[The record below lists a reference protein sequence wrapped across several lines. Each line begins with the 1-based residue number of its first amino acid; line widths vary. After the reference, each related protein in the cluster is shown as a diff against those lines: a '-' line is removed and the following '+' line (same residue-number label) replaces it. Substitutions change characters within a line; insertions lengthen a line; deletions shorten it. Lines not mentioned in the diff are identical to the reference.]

1 MIVNGYAIGP
11 AANLRGAALDYAGLG
26 SADLSYADL
35 RGAKLHAA
43 NLRYTKL
50 RGADLR
56 GAELDSA
63 DLSYADLSVADL
75 RGADLCGADLR
86 GAKLDSADLGSA
98 TLRGADLHVADLRYA
113 NLSGAH
119 LHHTKNIPSLPATI
133 IVPEGELIVYKMG
146 SKGIVTLKI
155 PHDALRSNGSGR
167 KCRASKAIVV
177 DCPKGSRSKYDRSF
191 AYNIGDTVTP
201 TKPFDMDR
209 WNECGSGIHFFLTR
223 WEAENY

>member
-1 MIVNGYAIGP
+1 MIINGYTVGP
-11 AANLRGAALDYAGLG
+11 DAKLR
-26 SADLSYADL
+26 SADL
-35 RGAKLHAA
+35 
-43 NLRYTKL
+43 RYV
-50 RGADLR
+50 
-56 GAELDSA
+56 
-63 DLSYADLSVADL
+63 DLS
-75 RGADLCGADLR
+75 G
-86 GAKLDSADLGSA
+86 
-98 TLRGADLHVADLRYA
+98 ADLRYA
-113 NLSGAH
+113 D
-119 LHHTKNIPSLPATI
+119 LHYVDLREAKNIPHLPHTI

-146 SKGIVTLKI
+146 SKGIITLKI